1 MITLMTLIKLFL
13 LLMQYLNVN
22 ISLMF
27 QMLLDQT
34 DFLVVGMIGLQGS
47 GKSTIMSF
55 LAGNTD
61 EDTAR

>member
-13 LLMQYLNVN
+13 LLMLYLNVN

-34 DFLVVGMIGLQGS
+34 DFLVVGVIGLQGS